1 MPVSDSGFDNSS
13 KTMKDDTIPT
23 EDYEEITKESE
34 MGDATKITSK
44 VDANVIEKKD
54 TDSENNITIAQ
65 DDEKVSWL
73 QRVVEFFEVKNDST
87 DLVDHKPEN
96 PIRTFKDLQESL
108 RSTYLYNTDL
118 RPVEAKRRT
127 WTWKQYIFFWI
138 SGSFNVNTWQ
148 ISATG
153 LQLGLNWWQ
162 T

>member
-65 DDEKVSWL
+65 DDERCLGCKELSSFL
-73 QRVVEFFEVKNDST
+73 KLRMT
-87 DLVDHKPEN
+87 L
-96 PIRTFKDLQESL
+96 PIWPIISPKIQLGHL
-108 RSTYLYNTDL
+108 KIYRS
-118 RPVEAKRRT
+118 PSVRRT
-127 WTWKQYIFFWI
+127 CTTQICGPWRQKEERGH
-138 SGSFNVNTWQ
+138 GSSTF
-148 ISATG
+148 SFG
-153 LQLGLNWWQ
+153 FLGPLTSIHGKSQ
-162 T
+162 PLGYS

>member
-87 DLVDHKPEN
+87 DLADRKPEN

-118 RPVEAKRRT
+118 RPVEAKEERGH
-127 WTWKQYIFFWI
+127 
-138 SGSFNVNTWQ
+138 GSSTF
-148 ISATG
+148 SFG
-153 LQLGLNWWQ
+153 FLGPLTSIHGKSQ
-162 T
+162 PLGYS

>member
-23 EDYEEITKESE
+23 EHYEEITKESE

-65 DDEKVSWL
+65 DDGKVSWL

-87 DLVDHKPEN
+87 DLSIPGPKIQLGHLKIYTSPSV
-96 PIRTFKDLQESL
+96 
-108 RSTYLYNTDL
+108 
-118 RPVEAKRRT
+118 RRT
-127 WTWKQYIFFWI
+127 CTTQICGPWRQKEERGH
-138 SGSFNVNTWQ
+138 GSSTF
-148 ISATG
+148 SFG
-153 LQLGLNWWQ
+153 FLGPLTSIHGKSQ
-162 T
+162 PLGYS